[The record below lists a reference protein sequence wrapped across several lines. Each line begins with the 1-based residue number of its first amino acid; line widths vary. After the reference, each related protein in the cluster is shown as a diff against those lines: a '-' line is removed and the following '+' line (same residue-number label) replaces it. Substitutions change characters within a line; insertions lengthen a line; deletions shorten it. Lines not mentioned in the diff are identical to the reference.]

1 MLRRAASRLAI
12 RGLLGSMWILRRIDG
27 KLLGTS
33 ALRSAADFRR
43 DPYPSWELIRDKGPV
58 LRTYANRG
66 WLVIGQQA
74 AQEILRS
81 PDFSNDIQR
90 GRFITSVLRAA
101 TEGEPVP
108 FLDHPPL
115 LNQDP
120 PAHTRLR
127 KLVSEGFT
135 QRYINSLAP
144 FIEQCIDGLLRDIPP
159 GEPVDMVSAL
169 AEPLPVMVITKMM
182 GVPDEHRGR
191 FVRWSH
197 ELTGATLIAQPEMV
211 ARASR
216 AEREMRDYLNDLVAQ
231 KVREPGDDFISRLAQ
246 AQEADD
252 HLTREEIIATCILLL
267 SAGHETTT
275 RLIGSGLYLLLT
287 HPAQLAEL
295 RHDRGLLPGAIE
307 EMLRFE
313 PPIQMTVRFVAR
325 RTRIDGRLM
334 HPGQMV
340 MISLGAANRDP
351 AAYEQPQQF
360 DIHRAPGRHVAFGYG
375 IHLCLGLALAR
386 LEARL
391 AFNALLDRFSG
402 IELIDRAPA
411 WQGNPF
417 FRGLEHLNVRLVSPD
432 SY

>member
-1 MLRRAASRLAI
+1 MQLRATTSRLAI
-12 RGLLGSMWILRRIDG
+12 RGLLGSMWLLRRIDG

-33 ALRSAADFRR
+33 ALRSAEDFRR

-66 WLVIGQQA
+66 WLVLGQEA
-74 AQEILRS
+74 AQQILRS

-101 TEGEPVP
+101 TQGEPVP

-127 KLVSEGFT
+127 KLASEGFS
-135 QRYINSLAP
+135 QRYIQSLAP
-144 FIEQCIDGLLRDIPP
+144 YIGECINSLVDEMAEHGRADIIA
-159 GEPVDMVSAL
+159 DL
-169 AEPLPVMVITKMM
+169 AEPLPVMVITRMM
-182 GVPDEHRGR
+182 GVPDADRDR
-191 FVRWSH
+191 FLRWSH

-216 AEREMRDYLNDLVAQ
+216 AEREMREYLDELVAR
-231 KVREPGDDFISRLAQ
+231 KVAAPEDDFISRLVQ
-246 AQEADD
+246 AQTADD
-252 HLTREEIIATCILLL
+252 HLTRDEVIATCILLL

-275 RLIGSGLYLLLT
+275 RLIGNGLWLLLS
-287 HPAQLAEL
+287 HPDQLAAL
-295 RHDRGLLPGAIE
+295 RADPARIPQAIE

-313 PPIQMTVRFVAR
+313 PPIQMTIRFVAR
-325 RTRIDGRLM
+325 RTQVEGVTM
-334 HPGQMV
+334 KPGQMV

-351 AAYEQPQQF
+351 AVYDDPHRF
-360 DIHRAPGRHVAFGYG
+360 DIRRSAPRHVAFGYG
-375 IHLCLGLALAR
+375 IHLCLGLSLAR
-386 LEARL
+386 LEAKM
-391 AFNALLDRFSG
+391 AFEKLLERFET
-402 IELIDRAPA
+402 IAPLDTEPD

-417 FRGLEHLNVRLVSPD
+417 FRGLEHLRVDLRR
-432 SY
+432 